1 MGRANNKKVISI
13 SALRLYKINMNLT
26 EISLPFN
33 EVEATLK
40 ETVE

>member
-13 SALRLYKINMNLT
+13 SSLRLYKINMNLV

-33 EVEATLK
+33 EVEGMLK